1 MATAD
6 HVPEL
11 PAHRLAA
18 LVRSRELNPSEVVEA
33 HLRRIEQLNGQ
44 LGAFVSVRTDAVREE
59 AASLAARHDLAG
71 LTLAGVLVA
80 IKDNVD
86 VAGEVTC
93 CGSRAVHGPAAD
105 RDDEL
110 VSRLRAAGALIV
122 GKTSMPELAIWPFTE
137 TDGGRPAR
145 NPWDPSRT
153 PGGSTGGGA
162 VAVTTGMAALA
173 LGSDG
178 GGSLRIPAACC
189 GIVGLKPTP
198 GLVPLPGG
206 GRDHWYGLSAF
217 GPLARSV
224 SDAALMLDVLAGRA
238 PSPTTPSRDRLRIS
252 VSTRH
257 PATGARTSGE
267 VLDAVESVRSALAAV
282 GHDVRREH
290 PPYSATPLPFA
301 ARWLPGIAQDA
312 EGLDLRELESR
323 TRGLARAGRW
333 LQRRGLARH
342 VRHSRTGARLRSW
355 LGDRDVL
362 VAPVLAGP
370 PAAVGAW
377 DGRGWI
383 RTMLGVSQWM
393 GYTPPWNLAAVPAMT
408 VPVGVSRDGLPIAV
422 QLVAAPGREAQL
434 IAAGMQLEGI
444 FPLRAWSPPGE

>member
-1 MATAD
+1 
-6 HVPEL
+6 
-11 PAHRLAA
+11 
-18 LVRSRELNPSEVVEA
+18 
-33 HLRRIEQLNGQ
+33 
-44 LGAFVSVRTDAVREE
+44 
-59 AASLAARHDLAG
+59 
-71 LTLAGVLVA
+71 
-80 IKDNVD
+80 
-86 VAGEVTC
+86 
-93 CGSRAVHGPAAD
+93 
-105 RDDEL
+105 
-110 VSRLRAAGALIV
+110 
-122 GKTSMPELAIWPFTE
+122 
-137 TDGGRPAR
+137 
-145 NPWDPSRT
+145 
-153 PGGSTGGGA
+153 
-162 VAVTTGMAALA
+162 MAALA